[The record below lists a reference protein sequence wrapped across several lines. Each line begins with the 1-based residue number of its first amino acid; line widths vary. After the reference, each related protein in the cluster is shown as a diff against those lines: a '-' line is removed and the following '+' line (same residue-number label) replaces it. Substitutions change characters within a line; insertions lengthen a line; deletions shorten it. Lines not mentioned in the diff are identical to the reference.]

1 METSVLVQK
10 DKLSS
15 LCDVNDMSARIYKGE
30 KKIMREHESIK
41 EDISTN
47 VYTSFD
53 NFALFILI
61 QNNME
66 LNLIVLVFSVSF
78 TKLINARGIN
88 VNTTDNQFGIS
99 FLISEY
105 C

>member
-1 METSVLVQK
+1 
-10 DKLSS
+10 
-15 LCDVNDMSARIYKGE
+15 
-30 KKIMREHESIK
+30 MREHESIK

-66 LNLIVLVFSVSF
+66 LNLIVLVFSVSI
-78 TKLINARGIN
+78 TKLIDARGIN

-99 FLISEY
+99 FLISGY

>member
-1 METSVLVQK
+1 
-10 DKLSS
+10 
-15 LCDVNDMSARIYKGE
+15 
-30 KKIMREHESIK
+30 MREHESIK

-99 FLISEY
+99 FLISGY